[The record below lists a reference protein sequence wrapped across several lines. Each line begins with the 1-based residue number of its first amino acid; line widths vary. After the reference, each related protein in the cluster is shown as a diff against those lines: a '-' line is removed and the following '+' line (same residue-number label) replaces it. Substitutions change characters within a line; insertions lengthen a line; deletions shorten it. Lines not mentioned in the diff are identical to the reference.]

1 MRNKLIAIYGA
12 SGSGKSTLANDIL
25 KRFGGDSVAII
36 SQDNYYHSSV
46 ESEVEGFDEPLA
58 IDFYLLERHLEE
70 LLDNK
75 EVESPVY
82 DFSTHS
88 RLDVT
93 DKILPKK
100 VVIVEG
106 TLIMNSGFIEK
117 LSSYAIYCDIDIDI
131 CFIRRLVRDVTDRGR
146 SLDGS
151 IAQYLNEVRPSFFK
165 YIDTHK
171 HKRDFLYNQD
181 NKSDLYNSIRV
192 ILENPNYSQ

>member
-1 MRNKLIAIYGA
+1 M
-12 SGSGKSTLANDIL
+12 
-25 KRFGGDSVAII
+25 
-36 SQDNYYHSSV
+36 
-46 ESEVEGFDEPLA
+46 
-58 IDFYLLERHLEE
+58 ERHLEE